1 MVILKLEKI
10 NKSFPGV
17 KALSDISLEIEKGEV
32 HAIVGE
38 NGAGKTTLMRI
49 LAGIIPKDSGEI
61 YLEGKK
67 IENLNPT
74 LARKLGITM
83 IHQELML
90 YPNLTV
96 AENIFIEHDSDKS
109 FFTIISYE
117 KMFKEAKRI
126 LDLLGGEIDP
136 HYKVSRLSIGDQQ
149 KVEIAKAISQK
160 AKVIIM
166 DEPTSALTFAEITK
180 LFEIIKS
187 LKAQGIT
194 VLYISHR
201 LDEVFEISDRITVLR
216 DGRKIETLET
226 KKTSPSYVV
235 QLITG
240 RTLDTF
246 YPFSYEP
253 SLQEEVMR
261 VENLNVSSN
270 FVKVKNLSFN
280 LYKGEIL
287 GITGLLGAGKTETA
301 RAIWGIDK
309 RDSGNIWIENKKVE
323 IRSPYDALNLG
334 IGFVPENRRTQG
346 LIGQMSVSQNI
357 TLPNLS
363 QICWWNLVISQNKE
377 IEVAKRWVEQLK
389 IVTPHLKQKVAN
401 LSGGNQQK
409 VVLAKWL
416 STNPKILIVDEP
428 TRGIDVGAKVEIR
441 KLLIELSKKGISILL
456 FSSEIEEVLNL
467 AHRILVLYKG
477 KLQGILPR
485 EKATKENI
493 LSLAMGLREEA
504 KI

>member
-1 MVILKLEKI
+1 MVILRLEKI

-17 KALSDISLEIEKGEV
+17 KALSEISLEIEKGEI

-61 YLEGKK
+61 YLEGRK

-74 LARKLGITM
+74 LAKKLGIIM

-96 AENIFIEHDSDKS
+96 AENIFIEHDSNRSYLEMVNYKS
-109 FFTIISYE
+109 
-117 KMFKEAKRI
+117 MFKEAEK
-126 LDLLGGEIDP
+126 LLELLGGGIDP
-136 HYKVSRLSIGDQQ
+136 RLKVSRLSVGDQQ
-149 KVEIAKAISQK
+149 KVEVAKAISQR
-160 AKVIIM
+160 AKIIIM
-166 DEPTSALTFAEITK
+166 DEPTSALTFTEITK

-187 LKAQGIT
+187 LKTQGIT

-216 DGRKIETLET
+216 DGYKVETLET
-226 KKTSPSYVV
+226 KKVSPSYVV

-240 RTLDTF
+240 KTLDTF
-246 YPFSYEP
+246 YPFSAQV
-253 SLQEEVMR
+253 SSEEEIMR
-261 VENLNVSSN
+261 VKNLSVSSS
-270 FVKVKNLSFN
+270 FVKVRNLSFN

-287 GITGLLGAGKTETA
+287 GITGLLGAGKTEIA
-301 RAIWGIDK
+301 RAIWGIEK
-309 RDSGNIWIENKKVE
+309 KESGEIWIENKKVE
-323 IRSPYDALNLG
+323 IKNPYDALNLG
-334 IGFVPENRRTQG
+334 IGFVPENRRIQG
-346 LIGQMSVSQNI
+346 IIGQMGISQNI
-357 TLPNLS
+357 TLPSLS
-363 QICWWNLVISQNKE
+363 QISWWNLIIDEKKE
-377 IEVAKRWVEQLK
+377 IEIAKNWVNQLK
-389 IVTPHLKQKVAN
+389 IVTPHLRQKVAN

-428 TRGIDVGAKVEIR
+428 TRGIDVGAKAEIR

-456 FSSEIEEVLNL
+456 FSSEIDEILNL

-477 KLQGILPR
+477 SLQGILPR
-485 EKATKENI
+485 NKATRENI
-493 LSLAMGLREEA
+493 LSLAMGLKEEA